1 MSISLFI
8 GDMVSYISN
17 TVVEGVKLPIRTDG
31 AEHEIWPFRF
41 PDMQFIRA

>member
-1 MSISLFI
+1 
-8 GDMVSYISN
+8 MVSYISN